1 MFKPPV
7 YEDLTH
13 EELTEKFDALIN
25 EWNTFLEQTSRGA
38 ERDKDYYIH
47 KKNMFEIIRRC
58 DKRRVYMEMFHDLKE
73 ICEYK
78 TIALE
83 SFWIITLKPFM
94 VVNEALSIYGC
105 PNEMFSLF
113 RIISVIRA
121 AYEKRNP
128 GKKFEYPSPARIQD
142 ILYDFKYC
150 SISREAMVAFIET
163 FADVYGVGISDIFK
177 RNEEAAAQA
186 QAHPSP

>member
-1 MFKPPV
+1 MFNPPV
-7 YEDLTH
+7 YVDLSY
-13 EELTEKFDALIN
+13 EEVSKKFDELIA
-25 EWNTFLEQTSRGA
+25 EWNFFLEHSNIFA
-38 ERDKDYYIH
+38 ECDKDYYIH

-58 DKRRVYMEMFHDLKE
+58 DKRRVYMEMFHDLRE

-94 VVNEALSIYGC
+94 VVNERLPIYGC

-121 AYEKRNP
+121 AYEKKNP

-177 RNEEAAAQA
+177 RNQENAT
-186 QAHPSP
+186 HST

>member
-1 MFKPPV
+1 
-7 YEDLTH
+7 
-13 EELTEKFDALIN
+13 
-25 EWNTFLEQTSRGA
+25 
-38 ERDKDYYIH
+38 
-47 KKNMFEIIRRC
+47 
-58 DKRRVYMEMFHDLKE
+58 
-73 ICEYK
+73 
-78 TIALE
+78 
-83 SFWIITLKPFM
+83 
-94 VVNEALSIYGC
+94 
-105 PNEMFSLF
+105 MFSLF